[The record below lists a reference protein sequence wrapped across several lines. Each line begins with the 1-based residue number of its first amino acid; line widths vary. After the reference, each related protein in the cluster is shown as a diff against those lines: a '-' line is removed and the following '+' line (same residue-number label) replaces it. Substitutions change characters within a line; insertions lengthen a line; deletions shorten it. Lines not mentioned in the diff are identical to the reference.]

1 MKINNLIPLAA
12 LSLASPAFS
21 QIVIDGTIA
30 GDSYGP
36 AVAVQGTETGFGDN
50 LSEINA
56 CYATF
61 EAGRLV
67 FAITGNIED
76 NFNKLEIFLDT
87 VPGGENVFTAVPGND
102 NTGVMAGFTFDAG
115 FEADYHIIVRRGTFG
130 TSKFDVDIAALG
142 TANFSFHEDVFGGV
156 LEGAGS
162 TPTGPGNAFPIEV
175 AYDNSNI
182 DGVFGG
188 NGPSDQNEALMVETG
203 LEMAVSLQDLGL
215 PSGDVKMC
223 VFVNGSNHDYASNQW
238 LGSVAPPQG
247 NLGGDGAGNFTGTMV
262 FDMNTFAGDQFFV
275 VPSGNPGT
283 NYCLATPNSTGSAA
297 VASAAGSTSVAAN
310 NLTLIAGPVPAQPG
324 LFFYG
329 PNQIQILFGN
339 GFRCVGG
346 TVVRMTVGSP
356 VGGFRNFPVDLPTF
370 GITPGTLNFQYW
382 YRDPAA
388 GGSNFNLSDGLEIVF
403 VP

>member
-115 FEADYHIIVRRGTFG
+115 AKIY
-130 TSKFDVDIAALG
+130 
-142 TANFSFHEDVFGGV
+142 NF
-156 LEGAGS
+156 LELVV
-162 TPTGPGNAFPIEV
+162 T
-175 AYDNSNI
+175 NSDKIRN
-182 DGVFGG
+182 
-188 NGPSDQNEALMVETG
+188 
-203 LEMAVSLQDLGL
+203 LERSI
-215 PSGDVKMC
+215 SR
-223 VFVNGSNHDYASNQW
+223 
-238 LGSVAPPQG
+238 
-247 NLGGDGAGNFTGTMV
+247 NLK
-262 FDMNTFAGDQFFV
+262 Q
-275 VPSGNPGT
+275 
-283 NYCLATPNSTGSAA
+283 
-297 VASAAGSTSVAAN
+297 
-310 NLTLIAGPVPAQPG
+310 
-324 LFFYG
+324 
-329 PNQIQILFGN
+329 
-339 GFRCVGG
+339 
-346 TVVRMTVGSP
+346 
-356 VGGFRNFPVDLPTF
+356 
-370 GITPGTLNFQYW
+370 
-382 YRDPAA
+382 
-388 GGSNFNLSDGLEIVF
+388 
-403 VP
+403 